1 MSFKKFFLSYLFLS
15 ILAMNINAL
24 NDLFPIVAYGSS
36 SDDESSVEDMDVV
49 AEPTPA
55 ECGKLSS
62 SKNICNASA
71 LIINML

>member
-1 MSFKKFFLSYLFLS
+1 
-15 ILAMNINAL
+15 MNINAL

-55 ECGKLSS
+55 ERGKLSS
-62 SKNICNASA
+62 SKNKFNASA
-71 LIINML
+71 LIIYML